1 MRILVSRILVPI
13 FVLSLLPAP
22 GNAQGTTAKPPTS
35 ARSTSQRPDGGN
47 WPRGFST
54 SEAQVLLF
62 QPQVATWEKQKH
74 LVAFAAV
81 SYVSKGEPKPTMGT
95 IKIEADTVQFGS
107 VNG

>member
-13 FVLSLLPAP
+13 FVLSLLPVP
-22 GNAQGTTAKPPTS
+22 GNAQGTTAKPRTS
-35 ARSTSQRPDGGN
+35 ARSTLPRPDGGN

-54 SEAQVLLF
+54 PSEAQVLLF

-81 SYVSKGEPKPTMGT
+81 SYVSKANRNRRWARSK
-95 IKIEADTVQFGS
+95 S
-107 VNG
+107 